1 VLEDKDGL
9 GVERSAAPKLKSKVD
24 PRQHD
29 VGFVTEKSTKLGKMY
44 WKSLHIF
51 QPQLKAIVNIK
62 KPSTKHFV
70 VIIMFTYVNA
80 LVTCN

>member
-1 VLEDKDGL
+1 MLEDKDGL

-29 VGFVTEKSTKLGKMY
+29 MGFVTEKSTKLGKMY
-44 WKSLHIF
+44 WKTLHIF

-62 KPSTKHFV
+62 NPALN
-70 VIIMFTYVNA
+70 IFTYVNA
-80 LVTCN
+80 FVTCN

>member
-29 VGFVTEKSTKLGKMY
+29 MGFVTEKSTKLGKMY
-44 WKSLHIF
+44 WKTLHIF

-62 KPSTKHFV
+62 NPALN
-70 VIIMFTYVNA
+70 IFTYVNA
-80 LVTCN
+80 FVTCN

>member
-24 PRQHD
+24 PRQHE

-44 WKSLHIF
+44 LKSLHIF

-62 KPSTKHFV
+62 NP
-70 VIIMFTYVNA
+70 A
-80 LVTCN
+80 LNSLLSSSCLLMLMHL

>member
-29 VGFVTEKSTKLGKMY
+29 MGFVTEKSTKLGKMY
-44 WKSLHIF
+44 WKTLHIF
-51 QPQLKAIVNIK
+51 EPQLKAIVNIK
-62 KPSTKHFV
+62 NPALN
-70 VIIMFTYVNA
+70 IFTYVNA
-80 LVTCN
+80 FVTCN